1 MKANQIIA
9 ILAIVAIVAIYI
21 DLRQSGALTFNQTHV
36 SSDTVIVNLPPQT
49 INLPP
54 GQPINITNN
63 TVPADI
69 DTGAILKAFFRELT
83 YLDSLEN
90 DTVKI
95 VLKEVIAQNSVI
107 SREISW
113 RMKLPLSTT
122 INNHYRKS
130 GGIYAGAQ
138 AFVSDKSSISGNL
151 GYMTKNDMFIFGSY
165 DPWQKRWGAGVMMP
179 IKKRGFQI
187 LP

>member
-1 MKANQIIA
+1 MKLNQIIA
-9 ILAIVAIVAIYI
+9 LVAIIALIAIYI
-21 DLRQSGALTFNQTHV
+21 DLRTSGALSFNQTNV

-54 GQPINITNN
+54 GQPINIIN
-63 TVPADI
+63 PPLPSGDI

-95 VLKEVIAQNSVI
+95 VLKEVVAQNTVL

-113 RMKLPLSTT
+113 RLKLPISTT
-122 INNHYRKS
+122 INKTYKKS
-130 GGIYAGAQ
+130 AGLFAGGALNSQ
-138 AFVSDKSSISGNL
+138 SQISGMV
-151 GYMTKNDMFIFGSY
+151 GYLNSNDLFFFGSY
-165 DPWQKRWGAGVMMP
+165 EPFNRQWSAGVMVP
-179 IKKRGFQI
+179 IKKREFRP

>member
-9 ILAIVAIVAIYI
+9 ILAILAFVAIYI
-21 DLRQSGALTFNQTHV
+21 DLRQSGALSFNQTNV

-54 GQPINITNN
+54 GQPINIVNQPTPSN
-63 TVPADI
+63 I

-130 GGIYAGAQ
+130 GGIYIGGQ
-138 AFVSDKSSISGNL
+138 AFVTDKVSISGNL
-151 GYMTKNDMFIFGSY
+151 GYMTKNDMLIVGSY
-165 DPWQKRWGAGVMMP
+165 DPWQKRWGAGLMMP
-179 IKKRGFQI
+179 LKKREFRS

>member
-1 MKANQIIA
+1 MKSREVIAIIA
-9 ILAIVAIVAIYI
+9 ILAVVAIYI
-21 DLRQSGALTFNQTHV
+21 DLRTSGALRFNQTNV

-54 GQPINITNN
+54 GQPINIINQ
-63 TVPADI
+63 PLPDGDI

-95 VLKEVIAQNSVI
+95 VLKEVVAQNTIV
-107 SREISW
+107 SRELSW
-113 RMKLPLSTT
+113 RLKLPISTT
-122 INNHYRKS
+122 INKS
-130 GGIYAGAQ
+130 YKKSAGLFAGGSLNSQ
-138 AFVSDKSSISGNL
+138 SQISGMV
-151 GYMTKNDMFIFGSY
+151 GYLNNNDLFFFGSY
-165 DPWQKRWGAGVMMP
+165 EPFNRQWSAGVMVP
-179 IKKRGFQI
+179 IKKREFRP

>member
-1 MKANQIIA
+1 MKANNIIA
-9 ILAIVAIVAIYI
+9 LIAIVAIVGIYI
-21 DLRQSGALTFNQTHV
+21 DLRTSGALSFNQTNV

-54 GQPINITNN
+54 GQPINIVNQPTPSD
-63 TVPADI
+63 V

-95 VLKEVIAQNSVI
+95 VLKEVVTQNTVI
-107 SREISW
+107 SRDIRW
-113 RMKLPLSTT
+113 QMKLPLTT
-122 INNHYRKS
+122 ITNKHYKKSAGLFAGGALNN
-130 GGIYAGAQ
+130 Q
-138 AFVSDKSSISGNL
+138 NQISGMV
-151 GYMTKNDMFIFGSY
+151 GYLNNKDLFFFGSY
-165 DPWQKRWGAGVMMP
+165 EPYNRQWSAGVMVP
-179 IKKRGFQI
+179 IKKREFRS